1 MASYT
6 LNAEPPVGFEKR
18 QFDNLQLIEVLNL
31 SIVSIAFSNNILPK
45 FKKLILN
52 KLKINIP
59 NVGGSNFSDTK
70 GIRLIALQQD
80 QIFAVYEEKSNNPIN
95 EIKSILGDEFYY
107 SDQSD
112 SWSITNISGDNTIS
126 ALERIC
132 PLSLAID
139 SFKINDAH
147 RTLMEHISVI
157 ILRINKNEFLLFSPR
172 STSNS
177 FFHTLINSA
186 EYIS

>member
-18 QFDNLQLIEVLNL
+18 QFNNLQLIEVLNL

-45 FKKLILN
+45 FKKLVLN
-52 KLKINIP
+52 KLKINTP
-59 NVGGSNFSDTK
+59 NVGKSNFSQTK
-70 GIRLIALQQD
+70 GIRLIALQKD
-80 QIFAVYEEKSNNPIN
+80 QIFAVFEKKSNYPIN
-95 EIKSILGDEFYY
+95 EIKSILGNEFYY

-112 SWSITNISGDNTIS
+112 SWSITTISGNNTIN

-132 PLSLAID
+132 PLNLAID

-147 RTLMEHISVI
+147 RTSMEHIGVI
-157 ILRINKNEFLLFSPR
+157 ILRINKNEFLLFSPC
-172 STSNS
+172 SSSIS

-186 EYIS
+186 ENIS